1 MNMEIFRLVNN
12 LANKNAFLDNV
23 MLFFSEYMIKSKIW
37 LQLS

>member
-23 MLFFSEYMIKSKIW
+23 MLFFLNI
-37 LQLS
+37 